1 MRRSGEKLAIY
12 VLFKEFNLYKK
23 ELKYDEL
30 VFSMCFFMNDLGKIK
45 YIVPDTGTAKRV
57 NPQFALFISYL
68 QQVGT
73 RSGNEFYLPHSSL
86 NFVIENVKDLQK
98 VCYREPVNLI
108 GISTE
113 IRAPQIKVTQK
124 NDTQAFI
131 EIEEGFEI
139 IYGKFLSYAMFNNTL
154 YILPED
160 FPLPFY
166 RFIGGK
172 STTVDI
178 KHIPEALASGYKPAL
193 TPGRGSKTVSG
204 KDADKDR
211 ITNVTVNPETKV
223 YIGKC
228 NESGEIYLRPVI
240 RYGSYL
246 DVGIGG
252 SYKQGD
258 HYMVAIDGRS
268 YRVKRNEIKEIL
280 LLNQLNKH
288 SYYLTWCD
296 DRYICCR
303 EDSARVLL
311 DEILPGLRKDSE
323 IVFED
328 GLEKLTVRR
337 GKIKVDMTVGFNHDN
352 GLFEFDMVFHC
363 DNLHL
368 SPGEILELVK
378 KGRSYLV
385 YGYDYIE
392 VGNRGEIQKL
402 LSMYIKSGDYSVLED
417 NSRVKFRLTPA
428 KTACIESTLAGCK
441 NVAYTGDMFYERF
454 NDAANRKKLLEEVP
468 IENELLMILR
478 DYQVKGVNW
487 IAFLREYGLGGILA
501 DDMGLGKTLQV
512 LTALIMCKGKGASI
526 VICPKTLVYNWYEEI
541 KKFTP
546 GLKVLIPEG
555 NARQRKLQI
564 ETAGDYDV
572 LITSYSLI
580 RNDLEN
586 YLDSPFKYCILDEA
600 QHIKNPDA
608 GSTKS
613 VKKLKAGTRLAL
625 TGTPVENSLLE
636 LWSIFDFLMPGFLG
650 SRREFNEEFGESPG
664 LLRERVKPFILR
676 RTKKEALSEL
686 PPKIEQIQYAA
697 MEHEQLAMYLSILDS
712 AKENVFETV
721 EKDGFE
727 KSRIQILAALTRLR
741 QICNHPGLVNEKFLK
756 HKNVSAKLELFEE
769 LVNDCIESGHKILVF
784 SQFTKMLAI
793 LADKLNEN
801 NIRFSYLDGSSENR
815 GSIIKEFSKDEN
827 IKVFLI
833 SLKAGGYGLNLTSA
847 DTVILFDPWWNPMV
861 ENQAIDRV
869 YRLGQEKPVNVYRLI
884 TRGTIEEKIQALKQR
899 KQALFDAVI
908 NETGEFIE
916 KLAWEDIKQLFI

>member
-1 MRRSGEKLAIY
+1 MAIY

-30 VFSMCFFMNDLGKIK
+30 VYSLCFFINDPGKIK

-57 NPQFALFISYL
+57 SPQFAVFISYL

-73 RSGNEFYLPHSSL
+73 KSGGEFFLPHSSL
-86 NFVIENVKDLQK
+86 NFVIENVKGLQK
-98 VCYREPVNLI
+98 VCYREPSNLI
-108 GISTE
+108 EISTE
-113 IRAPQIKVTQK
+113 IRAPRIKVTQR
-124 NDTQAFI
+124 NATQAYV

-139 IYGKFLSYAMFNNTL
+139 IHGRFLSYAMFNNTL

-178 KHIPEALASGYKPAL
+178 KHIPETLGEGYTPVL
-193 TPGRGSKTVSG
+193 TPGWSGKMVSDKNTDKEKITHVTVS
-204 KDADKDR
+204 
-211 ITNVTVNPETKV
+211 PEARV
-223 YIGKC
+223 YVGKC
-228 NESGEIYLRPVI
+228 SKSGEIYIRPVMK
-240 RYGSYL
+240 YGSYL
-246 DVGIGG
+246 DVCVGG

-258 HYMVAIDGRS
+258 HYMVAIDGKS
-268 YRVKRNEIKEIL
+268 YRIKRNEIKEIL

-296 DRYICCR
+296 GRYICSR
-303 EDSARVLL
+303 EGSARALL
-311 DEILPGLRKDSE
+311 DEILPGLRKDCE
-323 IVFED
+323 IVFKD
-328 GLEKLTVRR
+328 GLEKLNVRR
-337 GKIKVDMTVGFNHDN
+337 GKIKVDMTIGFNHDN
-352 GLFEFDMVFHC
+352 RLFEFDMVFHC

-368 SPGEILELVK
+368 SPGEILEFVQ

-392 VGNRGEIQKL
+392 VENRVEIHKL
-402 LSMYIKSGDYSVLED
+402 LSMYIKNGDYSILE
-417 NSRVKFRLTPA
+417 NNRHIKFRLTPA
-428 KTACIESTLAGCK
+428 KTASIESTLAGCK
-441 NVAYTGDMFYERF
+441 NVDYTGDVLYERF
-454 NDAANRKKLLEEVP
+454 NDAANRKKLLEEAP

-487 IAFLREYGLGGILA
+487 IAFLREYGLGGVLA

-512 LTALIMCKGKGASI
+512 LAALKMYKGKGVSI

-555 NARQRKLQI
+555 NTRQRKLQI
-564 ETAGDYDV
+564 EKAGDYDV
-572 LITSYSLI
+572 LVTSYSLI
-580 RNDLEN
+580 RNDLDN
-586 YLDSPFKYCILDEA
+586 YLDFPFEFCILDEA

-636 LWSIFDFLMPGFLG
+636 LWSVFDFLMPGFLG
-650 SRREFNEEFGESPG
+650 SRKEFNEEFGESPG
-664 LLRERVKPFILR
+664 LLLERVKPFILR

-686 PPKIEQIQYAA
+686 PPKIEQVQYAA
-697 MEHEQLAMYLSILDS
+697 MEHEQFAMYLSILDS
-712 AKENVFETV
+712 VRENVFETV

-727 KSRIQILAALTRLR
+727 RSRIQVLAALTRLR

-756 HKNVSAKLELFEE
+756 HKNISAKLELFEE

-801 NIRFSYLDGSSENR
+801 SIRFSYLDGSSDDR

-869 YRLGQEKPVNVYRLI
+869 YRLGQKKPVNVYRLI
-884 TRGTIEEKIQALKQR
+884 TRGTIEEKMQVLKQR

-908 NETGEFIE
+908 EETGEFIG
-916 KLAWEDIKQLFI
+916 KLAWEDIKQLFM